1 MITAAADLTEQQLQE
16 WLTQRVSEYLEL
28 APGQL
33 DPDSPL
39 AEIGLDSVYALA
51 LCGDVE
57 DAFGISVEPTLAWDH
72 PTVTAL
78 AKGILD
84 DVNRAKGSR

>member
-1 MITAAADLTEQQLQE
+1 MNAITDITRPQLQK
-16 WLTQRVSEYLEL
+16 WLIQRVGEYLEMS
-28 APGQL
+28 PDDL

-39 AEIGLDSVYALA
+39 AELGLDSVYALA

-57 DAFGISVEPTLAWDH
+57 DAFGITVEPTLAWDH

-78 AKGILD
+78 AGGILD
-84 DVNRAKGSR
+84 DLHRAKADR